1 MSLTR
6 HSADPPWDPLISEVA
21 ITSRAPELTGRQQ
34 AVPSRVSRDGHWR
47 GRHYSGWR
55 ARVDQVRAFIAQA
68 RSDSLVR
75 NSVFV
80 MASSVVSAAFGY
92 VFWLLAAHLY
102 SPAVVG
108 LTAAVISAAA
118 IMLLLASLG
127 VGGTLIQSLP
137 RQPKETEWSATF
149 WAGMATVTLFAVALC
164 GAGVAVVPLISPE
177 LMVLRGMGYAAMFA
191 VGTVALTVGA
201 TLDYVYFAERR
212 ASDAFS
218 RNAGAGAV
226 KVLLLGLLAL
236 AFGPDALRLLTAWGV
251 AAVIGLGLGVVLLV
265 RHIGV
270 ARPPGF
276 SVLVQTARGFRS
288 RLTGHQLIGMG
299 AGLLPY
305 LLPLLVT
312 ARLSARDNAYFYTTW
327 MLAGLFLVIAPAFS
341 QSLFAEGMHRPEE
354 IGVLARSAFK
364 IIGVILVPGLVAILL
379 LGGTLLSGFGH
390 AYSDHAVGLLRLA
403 ALASIPDAVTN
414 VYVGVLRVEAR
425 LTAAALLNLGVGI
438 GTLIISWFL
447 LPLIG
452 ISAVGWAFLAMQLCG
467 CVYVVLDWRRQRSC
481 ARVQHGSN
489 HKEIR

>member
-6 HSADPPWDPLISEVA
+6 QSADPPRDSLISDVE
-21 ITSRAPELTGRQQ
+21 ITSRAPEFPGRKQ

-47 GRHYSGWR
+47 GHYWGWR
-55 ARVDQVRAFIAQA
+55 ARIDWVRAFIDQA
-68 RSDSLVR
+68 RSDSLIR

-80 MASSVVSAAFGY
+80 MASSMVSAAFGY
-92 VFWLLAAHLY
+92 LFWLLAAHLY

-108 LTAAVISAAA
+108 LTAAVISAAT

-137 RQPKETEWSATF
+137 RQPKKIEWSATF
-149 WAGMATVTLFAVALC
+149 WAGMATVTLFAVGLC
-164 GAGVAVVPLISPE
+164 GIGVAVVPLISPE
-177 LMVLRGMGYAAMFA
+177 LTVLRGMGYAAMFA
-191 VGTVALTVGA
+191 VGTVALTMGA

-218 RNAGAGAV
+218 RNSAVGAV

-288 RLTGHQLIGMG
+288 RFTGHQLIGMG
-299 AGLLPY
+299 AALLPY

-312 ARLSARDNAYFYTTW
+312 VRLSARDNAYFYTTW
-327 MLAGLFLVIAPAFS
+327 MLAGLFLIIAPAFS

-379 LGGTLLSGFGH
+379 LGGALLSAFGH

-414 VYVGVLRVEAR
+414 VYLGVLRVEAR
-425 LTAAALLNLGVGI
+425 LTAAASLNLGIGI
-438 GTLIISWFL
+438 STLIISWFL

-467 CVYVVLDWRRQRSC
+467 CVYVVLDWRRQSSR
-481 ARVQHGSN
+481 ARMQNGFH
-489 HKEIR
+489 HKGIR

>member
-6 HSADPPWDPLISEVA
+6 QSADPPRDSLISDVE
-21 ITSRAPELTGRQQ
+21 ITSRAPEFPGRKQ

-47 GRHYSGWR
+47 GHYWGWR
-55 ARVDQVRAFIAQA
+55 ARIDWVRAFIDQA
-68 RSDSLVR
+68 RSDSLIR

-80 MASSVVSAAFGY
+80 MASSMVSAAFGY
-92 VFWLLAAHLY
+92 LFWLLAAHLY

-108 LTAAVISAAA
+108 LTAAVISAAT

-137 RQPKETEWSATF
+137 RQPKKTEWSATF
-149 WAGMATVTLFAVALC
+149 WAGMATVTLFAVGLC
-164 GAGVAVVPLISPE
+164 GIGVAVVPLISPE
-177 LMVLRGMGYAAMFA
+177 LTVLRGMGYAAMFA
-191 VGTVALTVGA
+191 VGTVALTMGA

-218 RNAGAGAV
+218 RNSAVGAV

-288 RLTGHQLIGMG
+288 RFTGHQLIGMG
-299 AGLLPY
+299 AALLPY

-312 ARLSARDNAYFYTTW
+312 VRLSARDNAYFYTTW
-327 MLAGLFLVIAPAFS
+327 MLAGLFLIIAPAFS

-379 LGGTLLSGFGH
+379 LGGALLSAFGH

-414 VYVGVLRVEAR
+414 VYLGVLRVEAR
-425 LTAAALLNLGVGI
+425 LTAAASLNLGIGI
-438 GTLIISWFL
+438 STLIISWFL

-467 CVYVVLDWRRQRSC
+467 CVYVVLDWRRQSSR
-481 ARVQHGSN
+481 ARMQNGFH
-489 HKEIR
+489 HKGIR